1 MSIPIAQD
9 ETGPVGAS
17 PKGPGETQPSRSVP
31 TGPLGTLGVLREEET
46 GKANGDG
53 VSFSFT
59 KQKGGTVVTL
69 VNMGRYGG
77 RSALR
82 SRAAAESEGQMR
94 LAAFSCTLY
103 SLFFFTRQLM
113 KISSTE
119 PRAL

>member
-53 VSFSFT
+53 VSFSWSPVCPE
-59 KQKGGTVVTL
+59 KV
-69 VNMGRYGG
+69 
-77 RSALR
+77 
-82 SRAAAESEGQMR
+82 
-94 LAAFSCTLY
+94 C
-103 SLFFFTRQLM
+103 SLKTGCPTPV
-113 KISSTE
+113 SV
-119 PRAL
+119 